1 MAHAL
6 STNHTALTSEAV
18 AKIAHRRTSSITT
31 PPLSSS
37 FLPPFSSKSLAPA
50 TLRRSQQHPS
60 PAIRSSLT
68 NGAAR
73 RAGSMDESS
82 PFAPFFQHVFQS
94 DISTRPMMVPD
105 SFETVPNV
113 QDELW
118 YTIREEARQD
128 SEAEPALA
136 SYLYSTV
143 LAHRSLERSMAFHL
157 ANKLQSPTLLS
168 TQLCSLFT
176 DVMLRSPEVQEAL
189 RADLRA
195 IYTRDPACRSYS
207 HAMLNFK
214 GYQALQAHRIAHRL
228 WLEGRQG
235 LAMALQSR
243 VSEVF
248 HVDIHPAARIGNGV
262 LFDHATGLVVGE
274 TATIGN
280 NVSILHHVTL
290 GGTGKSTGDRHP
302 KVGDGVLIGA
312 GATLLGPIRI
322 GEGAKVGA
330 GSVVLLDVPPRA
342 TVVGIPGRLVGGKE
356 KPAMSTV
363 NPTSETRGD
372 MIKAVLIINNQGKAR
387 FARFYANISG
397 ERQQHIIR
405 HSFEAVASRPPTWSN
420 IVEDPSR
427 FGKNIKLVY
436 RTFATLY
443 FIFLIDRAENEL
455 AVLDLIHVFVESLD
469 RCYKNVCELDIV
481 FNFTKVHQILNE
493 IVIGGQVLEVTV
505 DEVHRAVQEIE
516 RGQVLEVTV
525 DEVRRAV
532 QEIER

>member
-18 AKIAHRRTSSITT
+18 TKIPHWRTSSITT

-37 FLPPFSSKSLAPA
+37 FLPAFSSKSLAPA

-94 DISTRPMMVPD
+94 DVSTRPMMVPD

-274 TATIGN
+274 TATIAEIPSEDVV
-280 NVSILHHVTL
+280 VSL
-290 GGTGKSTGDRHP
+290 
-302 KVGDGVLIGA
+302 A
-312 GATLLGPIRI
+312 
-322 GEGAKVGA
+322 
-330 GSVVLLDVPPRA
+330 VPPDSRRK
-342 TVVGIPGRLVGGKE
+342 TPNRISSQSRV
-356 KPAMSTV
+356 
-363 NPTSETRGD
+363 D

-420 IVEDPSR
+420 IIEDSSR

-436 RTFATLY
+436 RMFATLY

-516 RGQVLEVTV
+516 RLERKPDTPATQL
-525 DEVRRAV
+525 RPRGAPLLS
-532 QEIER
+532 